1 MRTMTREN
9 IVKKLAVVLAVS
21 LVVAGSVGAL
31 SIASSNETGADFQD
45 GTVTGE
51 AEIVGD
57 TVTVDAPSSSSVTA
71 SNLTNQVTVGDRSGV
86 SITPNQNVEGLKV
99 SVSPAVTPNADGYVE
114 VYLLDPSGTLIGFYS
129 AQPGGAAV
137 PFDESLSSG
146 ETYKLLIDGDGGFYE
161 WAKGDSLPKSSSLFD
176 VSQGHLPDGSTTSEM
191 VNFDGIT
198 AYTDN
203 GKGEYVS
210 DTHTVTDAR
219 ELNTNF
225 SQVDGVAEIQWER
238 YENGSWSLINSEF
251 VSDPGDYTTA
261 VSDSGSHTYRVTVTF
276 DRSTTGGQIVY
287 QSDSVTFNSTTPN
300 LNDASPTGETT
311 VSQSP
316 VGLEIGVSDADFATS
331 QGDSV
336 TVDFYDGDG
345 TKLGSDT
352 LSQNG
357 TATANYSDP
366 AGGANQW
373 YAVATDSYG
382 NTVTS
387 QNFTFNAPAEIEIRS
402 EQSGELLTGVDVTLE
417 FYEQSATNEIYTP
430 PVTNGTADMTGLP
443 ADENFIA
450 VAEADGYANRRIF
463 IDSLIETQTV
473 YLLNNSA
480 DAVAVEFE
488 LDDFSGRFQQ
498 DTSVLVVEREING
511 SYTPIQGDFFG
522 AAGTFEATLVRDVRH
537 RLRIRNLETGREAV
551 IGTFTPQSSG
561 PQTLTI
567 EPDGD
572 IQLTQQ
578 SERVSAQP
586 ALGVIGATDDAAFT
600 VDIDEGDTTI
610 QNYSVVV
617 EHRPGN
623 GSTETLATRS
633 GSGAASE
640 DFALNLTDKDGI
652 IAAEVTTTTSSG
664 TTTTLIT
671 REIRESYPGA
681 NGLVGGL
688 NDVGIGLNAGDGA
701 SGASSMTAFL
711 VSVLVTAGVGSQSGS
726 VEVSGLAALGSL
738 SGFAIL
744 GWLSMQVL
752 FASAVAFGAMVLL
765 RRGI

>member
-1 MRTMTREN
+1 MRSLSPGQILVVFLVLTVVT
-9 IVKKLAVVLAVS
+9 VAPGGALSLAVVD
-21 LVVAGSVGAL
+21 
-31 SIASSNETGADFQD
+31 ETQSDFQAGTTTGD
-45 GTVTGE
+45 AEVFNDDTVGIRPAIGTTATADITPVSAGFAGGGIKFVPKSDLEGVRVSRFDESTFRLGSEVELQDSSGNTLITKSANSPTTVFEYNFTAGETYQIQYYTGGTVAEGVKSQSALNTPYTSADIDITGPGDRSSDLKNVE
-51 AEIVGD
+51 TITAIKDAKSTGNYSTTLAADNAQEAFVDFATLEGSAEIVVSNASGTIAQQTIFSAGESAVQID
-57 TVTVDAPSSSSVTA
+57 PTASGEYDVTIAYENDIDQTQTVDRVGVRFNSSTPQLSGASPS
-71 SNLTNQVTVGDRSGV
+71 N
-86 SITPNQNVEGLKV
+86 
-99 SVSPAVTPNADGYVE
+99 
-114 VYLLDPSGTLIGFYS
+114 
-129 AQPGGAAV
+129 
-137 PFDESLSSG
+137 
-146 ETYKLLIDGDGGFYE
+146 
-161 WAKGDSLPKSSSLFD
+161 
-176 VSQGHLPDGSTTSEM
+176 SQ
-191 VNFDGIT
+191 
-198 AYTDN
+198 
-203 GKGEYVS
+203 
-210 DTHTVTDAR
+210 TVTD
-219 ELNTNF
+219 
-225 SQVDGVAEIQWER
+225 
-238 YENGSWSLINSEF
+238 
-251 VSDPGDYTTA
+251 
-261 VSDSGSHTYRVTVTF
+261 
-276 DRSTTGGQIVY
+276 
-287 QSDSVTFNSTTPN
+287 
-300 LNDASPTGETT
+300 
-311 VSQSP
+311 SP
-316 VGLEIGVSDADFATS
+316 VGLTVDVSDADFGTS

-336 TVDFYDGDG
+336 TVEFYDGDG
-345 TKLGSDT
+345 TQLGSDT
-352 LSQNG
+352 VSQNG

-366 AGGANQW
+366 AGGANEW

-402 EQSGELLTGVDVTLE
+402 EQTGELLTGVDVTLE
-417 FYEQSATNEIYTP
+417 FYEQSATNEIYSP
-430 PVTNGTADMTGLP
+430 PVTDGSADMTGLP

-450 VAEADGYANRRIF
+450 VAEADGYVNRRIF
-463 IDSLIETQTV
+463 IDSLIETQTI
-473 YLLNNSA
+473 YLLNSSA

-488 LDDFSGRFQQ
+488 LDDFSGQYQQ

>member
-1 MRTMTREN
+1 MWLPNRTMMVT
-9 IVKKLAVVLAVS
+9 VVLAFVLLSVPVISGQSGTSTATRDPDTALGDDTARQGIQIEVKEPGKKLSANVS
-21 LVVAGSVGAL
+21 SKTQGATHAYLRDSNKDVIEKVAIKNGNIQFNTTVP
-31 SIASSNETGADFQD
+31 D
-45 GTVTGE
+45 GTYS
-51 AEIVGD
+51 IV
-57 TVTVDAPSSSSVTA
+57 VDAEGNQYQKGVDNNPSFPYTSEFVDITAGITGSDFAVDKTAYTIRSVTA
-71 SNLTNQVTVGDRSGV
+71 EPGNSFAPEIDNST
-86 SITPNQNVEGLKV
+86 
-99 SVSPAVTPNADGYVE
+99 AD
-114 VYLLDPSGTLIGFYS
+114 P
-129 AQPGGAAV
+129 
-137 PFDESLSSG
+137 
-146 ETYKLLIDGDGGFYE
+146 
-161 WAKGDSLPKSSSLFD
+161 
-176 VSQGHLPDGSTTSEM
+176 
-191 VNFDGIT
+191 
-198 AYTDN
+198 
-203 GKGEYVS
+203 
-210 DTHTVTDAR
+210 
-219 ELNTNF
+219 
-225 SQVDGVAEIQWER
+225 
-238 YENGSWSLINSEF
+238 
-251 VSDPGDYTTA
+251 
-261 VSDSGSHTYRVTVTF
+261 
-276 DRSTTGGQIVY
+276 TGGEKI
-287 QSDSVTFNSTTPN
+287 SNTPVELRVN
-300 LNDASPTGETT
+300 
-311 VSQSP
+311 
-316 VGLEIGVSDADFATS
+316 VSDADFAIN
-331 QGDSV
+331 QVDSV

-345 TKLGSDT
+345 DQVGSDT
-352 LSQNG
+352 LTQNG

-366 AGGANQW
+366 AGGANEW

-382 NTVTS
+382 NTATS
-387 QNFTFNAPAEIEIRS
+387 QTFSFNAPAEIEIRS
-402 EQSGELLTGVDVTLE
+402 EQTGDLLTNVDVTLE
-417 FYEQSATNEIYTP
+417 FYEQSETNEIYTP

-450 VAEADGYANRRIF
+450 VAEADGYVNRRIF

-473 YLLNNSA
+473 YLLDTSA

-488 LDDFSGRFQQ
+488 LDDFSGQYQQ

-537 RLRIRNLETGREAV
+537 RLRIRNLETGREEV

-586 ALGVIGATDDAAFT
+586 ALGVIGATENAAFT
-600 VDIDEGDTTI
+600 VAIDEGDTTI
-610 QNYSVVV
+610 ENYSVVV
-617 EHRPGN
+617 EHRPEN
-623 GSTETLATRS
+623 GSTATLATRS

-640 DFALNLTDKDGI
+640 AFTFNLTDKDGI
-652 IAAEVTTTTSSG
+652 IAAEVTTETASG

-671 REIRESYPGA
+671 REIRASYPGA

-711 VSVLVTAGVGSQSGS
+711 VSVIVTAGVGSKSGS

-752 FASAVAFGAMVLL
+752 FASAVAFGAMLLL
-765 RRGI
+765 RRGV